1 MSYSYKEVKETD
13 DVRNNGLK
21 KVLVIGKTG
30 TGKST
35 LCNVLTENDHDAEIY
50 PVSAGGASCTQST
63 KLADIFFN
71 GDQSCPITLID
82 TMGFDDAT
90 KNHDAEI
97 IAELVVKLKNDC
109 DHINLFLLVLNGQAV
124 RLDASLLA
132 MLKIF
137 QGMFSEEFWKQ
148 VVVVFT
154 QVSMDKKSKNKRE
167 TNTKKKTD
175 EETAKDYIHLVEK
188 ELLVPP
194 SCEGLR
200 YLYLDAT
207 YDKTDDDERAAF
219 NIARKELWEWIE
231 ESPPLSTDLVQ
242 EVKTENRRG

>member
-1 MSYSYKEVKETD
+1 M
-13 DVRNNGLK
+13 
-21 KVLVIGKTG
+21 
-30 TGKST
+30 
-35 LCNVLTENDHDAEIY
+35 
-50 PVSAGGASCTQST
+50 VS
-63 KLADIFFN
+63 DY
-71 GDQSCPITLID
+71 
-82 TMGFDDAT
+82 
-90 KNHDAEI
+90 
-97 IAELVVKLKNDC
+97 
-109 DHINLFLLVLNGQAV
+109 
-124 RLDASLLA
+124 
-132 MLKIF
+132 
-137 QGMFSEEFWKQ
+137 
-148 VVVVFT
+148 
-154 QVSMDKKSKNKRE
+154 
-167 TNTKKKTD
+167 KKKTD